1 MIKSTTNAVNFTH
14 YEDNTLRNEDGG
26 VGAVVGALT
35 SKKVNKKHV
44 DKLVLQIVVNDLN
57 NPVYQVNFLRNSMS
71 KESKS
76 YQEIFNKA
84 NHWYKLLSV
93 IIKRN
98 DELDQQAIIN

>member
-1 MIKSTTNAVNFTH
+1 M
-14 YEDNTLRNEDGG
+14 
-26 VGAVVGALT
+26 
-35 SKKVNKKHV
+35 NKKHV